1 MVKLNVNGVE
11 CRYGSTKILSDI
23 NLEVKPGD
31 FVGVLGPNGSGKST
45 LLRSISRVLKP
56 YGGSI
61 LIDDDNIYQLKPVD
75 VAKKMAVVP
84 QDTTVGFNFSVMDVV
99 LMGRNPHLGQFQMES
114 AKDVEIAKK
123 AMELTNTWSLAQRS
137 VQELSG
143 GERQRVIIARALA
156 QEPKIMLL
164 DEPMN
169 NLDIINQLE
178 IMDLVKSLCVKSN
191 LAVLAVIHD
200 LNMAARYC
208 NIVMLLKD
216 GKVFAMGNVDDVLTT
231 ENIRN
236 VFSVD
241 AIVRRNLVT
250 DSLNVIPLSPKKPSA
265 EKKRGIH
272 MICGAGTG
280 TSIMKTLVDEGYGVT
295 AGVLNVLDSDYEAC
309 ELLKVPVVSTPPFS
323 GITDKAY
330 ADNLDL
336 IFNAGMLVITAVPF
350 GSGNYRNLEA
360 AKEALVNGI
369 PTYIIYEV
377 PIENRDFTNGRA
389 SQLMAELKVLG
400 AIFVS
405 HPSDLPSML
414 NISRAKLSALDRPVE
429 IFDHLKPVELKDR
442 KIKLG
447 PSNASPS

>member
-1 MVKLNVNGVE
+1 
-11 CRYGSTKILSDI
+11 
-23 NLEVKPGD
+23 
-31 FVGVLGPNGSGKST
+31 
-45 LLRSISRVLKP
+45 
-56 YGGSI
+56 
-61 LIDDDNIYQLKPVD
+61 
-75 VAKKMAVVP
+75 
-84 QDTTVGFNFSVMDVV
+84 MDVV

-123 AMELTNTWSLAQRS
+123 AMELTNTWGLATRS

-178 IMDLVKSLCVKSN
+178 IMDLVKSLCVKNN

-208 NIVMLLKD
+208 NIVMLLKA
-216 GKVFAMGNVDDVLTT
+216 GKVFAMGNVDEVLTS
-231 ENIRN
+231 ENIQS

-250 DSLNVIPLSPKKPSA
+250 NSLNVIPLSPKKPSV

-280 TSIMKTLVDEGYGVT
+280 TSIMKTLVDEGYTVT

-350 GSGNYRNLEA
+350 GSR
-360 AKEALVNGI
+360 
-369 PTYIIYEV
+369 
-377 PIENRDFTNGRA
+377 
-389 SQLMAELKVLG
+389 
-400 AIFVS
+400 
-405 HPSDLPSML
+405 
-414 NISRAKLSALDRPVE
+414 
-429 IFDHLKPVELKDR
+429 
-442 KIKLG
+442 
-447 PSNASPS
+447 